1 MNESYQST
9 RSSLARLCIT
19 EHRSPSQCN
28 SKPTTKP
35 QSRLRPL
42 FAYAINAPRNPTSPS
57 TPNIQ
62 HGRANSKR
70 RAASRRTIAHAHYK
84 RRASHRDH
92 RRDNDRLNRD
102 TGTYRGTAIRTLEEP
117 ATNTAIARNL
127 HSSRPGSAP
136 RCAAR
141 TPYRIAAH
149 THTRARL
156 STYTSTRVH
165 ACACSDRLVAQLPAP
180 PAASAHTT
188 DSARQSNKGVLKS
201 ECDAAFAGG
210 DEASGDERA
219 GKTVE
224 VSERVFGEQ
233 EQGD

>member
-19 EHRSPSQCN
+19 EHRSPSQGN

-42 FAYAINAPRNPTSPS
+42 FAYAINAPRNPISPS
-57 TPNIQ
+57 TPIIQ

-84 RRASHRDH
+84 RRASHRDR

-102 TGTYRGTAIRTLEEP
+102 TGTYRSTAARKLEEP
-117 ATNTAIARNL
+117 ATDTATARNL
-127 HSSRPGSAP
+127 YSSRPGSAP

-141 TPYRIAAH
+141 TPYRIA
-149 THTRARL
+149 THTSARL
-156 STYTSTRVH
+156 STYTSHRVH
-165 ACACSDRLVAQLPAP
+165 ACACSVRLIAQLTAP
-180 PAASAHTT
+180 PAASAYTT
-188 DSARQSNKGVLKS
+188 DSARQPNKSVLES
-201 ECDAAFAGG
+201 ECNAAFAGG
-210 DEASGDERA
+210 DEASGDKRA
-219 GKTVE
+219 GEAVE

-233 EQGD
+233 E